1 VAANLI
7 KKPLRPNLNHS
18 IPEVG
23 TKQFNKGTN
32 NGPKA
37 THTLMDLGNM
47 LLLPKLAKQREFD
60 PCESWAAVVGEAQ
73 EKKEK
78 RDALF
83 GNDGLTKFWDFVGLN
98 FPLVRILWPDPL
110 SVMCRCSPEIQ
121 KPRQYNTFSM

>member
-1 VAANLI
+1 MFVCSRLDWEDGDDVCCIISQLVSEFWIIFGTCTQLVTACDILFGGANLI

-23 TKQFNKGTN
+23 TKRFNKGTN

-47 LLLPKLAKQREFD
+47 MLLPKLTKQREFD

-78 RDALF
+78 
-83 GNDGLTKFWDFVGLN
+83 N
-98 FPLVRILWPDPL
+98 
-110 SVMCRCSPEIQ
+110 
-121 KPRQYNTFSM
+121 